1 MPVSKVDSRCFNLSQ
16 TVDQFLCLG
25 NANKT
30 NLTPPDFWKE
40 LVQSE
45 AAVSRY

>member
-16 TVDQFLCLG
+16 RIDQFLSLS
-25 NANKT
+25 NASKT
-30 NLTPPDFWKE
+30 NITPPDFWKD

-45 AAVSRY
+45 DAVSR

>member
-16 TVDQFLCLG
+16 KIDQFLSLG

-30 NLTPPDFWKE
+30 DLTPPDFWKE

-45 AAVSRY
+45 DVVSR